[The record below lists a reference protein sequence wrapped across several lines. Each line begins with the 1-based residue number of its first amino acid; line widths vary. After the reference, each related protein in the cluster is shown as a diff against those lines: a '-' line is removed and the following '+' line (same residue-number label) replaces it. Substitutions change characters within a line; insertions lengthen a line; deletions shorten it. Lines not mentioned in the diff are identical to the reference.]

1 MFEIYVRETLW
12 IYELFT
18 EYKWLFGLFYFIT
31 TIVALSIFIFHEFQ
45 FKSEEF
51 FLKNVKDLYDFSP
64 SRYNLY
70 KALIV
75 SCLPL
80 AMVIILWS
88 LLERFNSRKFLYRF
102 G

>member
-1 MFEIYVRETLW
+1 MFEIFVRETLW
-12 IYELFT
+12 IYDIFA
-18 EYKWLFGLFYFIT
+18 EYNWLFGLFYFLT
-31 TIVALSIFIFHEFQ
+31 TIAALSIFKFHEFE
-45 FKSEEF
+45 FRSEEF

-64 SRYNLY
+64 QRYKLFT
-70 KALIV
+70 ALFV

-80 AMVIILWS
+80 AMIVIIWS

>member
-1 MFEIYVRETLW
+1 MFEIFVRETLW
-12 IYELFT
+12 IYDLFT
-18 EYKWLFGLFYFIT
+18 EYKWLFGLFYFVT
-31 TIVALSIFIFHEFQ
+31 SLAALSIFVFHEFQ

-51 FLKNVKDLYDFSP
+51 FLKNVADLFDFSLP
-64 SRYNLY
+64 RYNLY

-80 AMVIILWS
+80 AMVVILWS
-88 LLERFNSRKFLYRF
+88 CLECFNSRKFLYRF